1 MNKSLLYSGVVGTI
15 VYYLLGWLV
24 YGVIFPDLAGGEQ
37 NPLFILLGCLFY
49 AFIFAVLFTRWTS
62 ISKFSSGF
70 NAGLIL
76 GVLYAVSFYFFK
88 ISEGGSF
95 DIQPFLK
102 EIVIGG
108 LMTGITSGAIAL
120 VIGKTS

>member
-1 MNKSLLYSGVVGTI
+1 MNKSLLFSGVVGTI

-49 AFIFAVLFTRWTS
+49 AFIFAVLFSRWTS
-62 ISKFSSGF
+62 IRKFSSGF

>member
-24 YGVIFPDLAGGEQ
+24 YGIIFPDLAGGEE

-49 AFIFAVLFTRWTS
+49 AFIFAVLLSRWTN

-70 NAGLIL
+70 KAGLIL
-76 GVLYAVSFYFFK
+76 GILYAMSYYFFK
-88 ISEGGSF
+88 ISAGGHF
-95 DIQPFLK
+95 DILPFLK
-102 EIVIGG
+102 EIIIGG
-108 LMTGITSGAIAL
+108 LMTGVAAGAIAF

>member
-49 AFIFAVLFTRWTS
+49 AFIFAVMLSRWTS

>member
-1 MNKSLLYSGVVGTI
+1 MVSLWSYI
-15 VYYLLGWLV
+15 PRLGRRRRK
-24 YGVIFPDLAGGEQ
+24 
-37 NPLFILLGCLFY
+37 LFILLGCLFY
-49 AFIFAVLFTRWTS
+49 AFIFAVMLSRWTS

>member
-1 MNKSLLYSGVVGTI
+1 MNKSLLFSGVVGTI

-49 AFIFAVLFTRWTS
+49 AFIFAVMLSRWTS

-70 NAGLIL
+70 NAGLIM
-76 GVLYAVSFYFFK
+76 GILYAMSYYFFK
-88 ISEGGSF
+88 ISGGGSF

-108 LMTGITSGAIAL
+108 LMTGVAAGAIAL

>member
-1 MNKSLLYSGVVGTI
+1 MNKSLLFSGVVGTI

-49 AFIFAVLFTRWTS
+49 AFIFAVMLSRWTS

-108 LMTGITSGAIAL
+108 LMTGVAAGAIAL

>member
-1 MNKSLLYSGVVGTI
+1 MNKSLLFSGVVGTI

-49 AFIFAVLFTRWTS
+49 VFIFAVLFTRWTS
-62 ISKFSSGF
+62 ISKFSAGF

>member
-24 YGVIFPDLAGGEQ
+24 YGVIFPDLAGGEE
-37 NPLFILLGCLFY
+37 NSLFILLGCLFY
-49 AFIFAVLFTRWTS
+49 AFIFAVMLNRWTS

-108 LMTGITSGAIAL
+108 LMTVITSGAIAL

>member
-24 YGVIFPDLAGGEQ
+24 YGIIFPDLAGGEE

-49 AFIFAVLFTRWTS
+49 AFIFAVMLSRWTS